1 MVDCAGLENRRSARI
16 RGFESHLLRQSR
28 KLKSIAVCP
37 CEFKLASPFDLLL
50 SERPTVGDAR
60 RGRCHIF
67 SMHKCSLILL
77 ASFIAG
83 LALVHPLHAGPSTMD
98 PKAAPLTDDMGTAFL
113 CGKLDLQI
121 SLGAEESIQ
130 YTSPG
135 RPNIDYGLAVAR
147 LGYMLDDA
155 RGPGWRRGNDEVMVE
170 AIAGPIYTG
179 PGTFLTGLSLI
190 YRRNFVPP
198 NARFIPYIDLG
209 AGGIYSDAYH
219 QKSQRALGSAFE
231 FDLQAGVGL
240 RYRLNPR
247 WSMDTEVSFRHLSNA
262 DFSSRNYGTN
272 ALGGLVGVGYAF

>member
-1 MVDCAGLENRRSARI
+1 MR
-16 RGFESHLLRQSR
+16 
-28 KLKSIAVCP
+28 
-37 CEFKLASPFDLLL
+37 
-50 SERPTVGDAR
+50 
-60 RGRCHIF
+60 
-67 SMHKCSLILL
+67 KCSLIPLILL
-77 ASFIAG
+77 VTFGTGIAP
-83 LALVHPLHAGPSTMD
+83 VSSLHAGPSTVD
-98 PKAAPLTDDMGTAFL
+98 PKAVPSTDEMGTAFL
-113 CGKLDLQI
+113 RGKLDLQV

-170 AIAGPIYTG
+170 AIGGPIYTG

-190 YRRNFVPP
+190 YRRNFVPSS
-198 NARFIPYIDLG
+198 ARFIPYINLG
-209 AGGIYSDAYH
+209 AGGVYSDAYH

-231 FDLQAGVGL
+231 FDLQVGVGL

-247 WSMDTEVSFRHLSNA
+247 WSVDTEISFRHLSNA

-272 ALGGLVGVGYAF
+272 ALGGLIGIGYAF